1 MFTGPDDLVFCGATG
16 DFTDPA
22 TVRKLYRRALER
34 ARAAEPTVPQAR
46 FHDLRH
52 TFGTV
57 CAREGCDV
65 VSIMRWLGHSDL
77 KTTEI
82 YMHYAPKTEQAARLS
97 AFFASLNQ
105 ASSAS
110 SVSQ

>member
-1 MFTGPDDLVFCGATG
+1 
-16 DFTDPA
+16 
-22 TVRKLYRRALER
+22 VRKLYRRALER
-34 ARAAEPTVPQAR
+34 AQTAEPTIPQAR

-65 VSIMRWLGHSDL
+65 VSIMRWLGHTDL

-97 AFFASLNQ
+97 AFFAGLDH
-105 ASSAS
+105 APRGS
-110 SVSQ
+110 SVSP